1 MRGQGILE
9 ILRRGRASWSVAT
22 LYLLLLPILLGIL
35 PKPAPSAEFL
45 LLRDLAASEICTM
58 PGSAKAPGQPVQH
71 RPECI
76 LCSTAC
82 PLAGSMP
89 APLPTDSL
97 AEPFFRRF
105 APVIAQP
112 KDFALP
118 AFRLHS
124 SDIQSRG
131 PPATT

>member
-1 MRGQGILE
+1 MRGGSVLE
-9 ILRRGRASWSVAT
+9 VLRRGRASWSVAT

-35 PKPAPSAEFL
+35 PKPVASAEFL

-58 PGSAKAPGQPVQH
+58 PGAPKAPGEPAQH
-71 RPECI
+71 QPECI

-82 PLAGSMP
+82 PFAGSMP
-89 APLPTDSL
+89 APLPSDAL

-118 AFRLHS
+118 AFGLFT